1 MIVFSR
7 PPGWSCRAG
16 DPGSAGGFA
25 EASVGASSRGGD
37 ARRWRRKATFRAA
50 LRALTL
56 TSRGPCD
63 GPPSRRTALLAENP
77 ARPSD
82 VSPFYESK
90 Y

>member
-7 PPGWSCRAG
+7 PPGWRFRAG

-25 EASVGASSRGGD
+25 EASVGTSSSGGD

-63 GPPSRRTALLAENP
+63 GPASRRTALLAENP